1 MSTISINGY
10 IPEVWAA
17 ELLSSL
23 KTAHVYGG
31 PSIVNRNYE
40 GQIRSAGDTVRITS
54 ISRPTIGNYVP
65 GSTNIVPEQ
74 LTDSQRTLVID
85 QSKYFSFEVDD
96 VDARQA
102 AGSVMAEGMSEA
114 AFALA
119 DITDRFIAGLYTG
132 AQSANVI
139 GTSGAPIA
147 IASGSDA
154 YVNLIKLN
162 TKLDEA
168 DVPSTGR
175 WAIISPAYH
184 AYLLQDTRFTDASA
198 SGQASAAITGMV
210 GTVAGI
216 NIIKSNN
223 TPNPTGSVRA
233 IIAGTRDAISFAE
246 QINKTEAF
254 RPESSF
260 SDAVKGLH
268 LYGAK
273 LVRPD
278 GIAVLNANVT

>member
-1 MSTISINGY
+1 MSINAY
-10 IPEVWAA
+10 IPEIWAA

-23 KTAHVYGG
+23 KADHIYGG

-40 GQIRSAGDTVRITS
+40 GHIANAGDTVRITS

-74 LTDSQRTLVID
+74 LTDTQRTLVVD

-114 AFALA
+114 AYALS
-119 DITDRFIAGLYTG
+119 DVSDRYIAGLYTG
-132 AQSANVI
+132 VQAANAVN
-139 GTSGAPIA
+139 TT
-147 IASGSDA
+147 GSPVDVSTATLA
-154 YVNLIKLN
+154 YDGIIDLN

-168 DVPSTGR
+168 NVSSANR
-175 WAIISPAYH
+175 WVVIPPFFH
-184 AYLLQDTRFTDASA
+184 AALLRDARFTDASA
-198 SGQASAAITGMV
+198 SGRPSAAITGLV

-216 NIIKSNN
+216 NVLKSNN
-223 TPNPTGSVRA
+223 TPNPTGAVRA
-233 IIAGTRDAISFAE
+233 VIAGTRDAISFAE

-278 GIAVLNANVT
+278 GIAVLYAQA